1 MMRHL
6 VAAVLMAVGFGGF
19 VVSQAFAVQAG
30 SGRHAALIT
39 MDGVIQPVTA
49 DFLSRAIDDAVEAD
63 AQVLIVRLD
72 TPGGLLS
79 STREIVEEILGAE
92 IPVVVHVAP
101 SGAQAASAGTFIT
114 VAAHV
119 AAMASATNIGAAAP
133 VGSGGEDLPDTLES
147 KATQDAA
154 AFIRSIGE
162 RTGRNVEALA
172 ETVLN
177 ARSYSASEAL
187 EEGIVDLLAEDVDE
201 LLGSLDGRTVEV
213 GGREMV
219 LETAELEIR
228 EISRTALE
236 RFLGLIA
243 NPDIAFLLLSL
254 GGLGVMVELL
264 SPGLLGPGIVGVIA
278 LALAF
283 VALGN
288 LPVNWIGVG
297 LILMAMALF
306 FMEMQAPG
314 IGIFGIGGA
323 LSFVLGAFL
332 LFGGFSP
339 PAIPS
344 PSFRV
349 SIWMIGGVSAVLF
362 AGLLMVF
369 RSLAVYRRTAYESPS
384 GNLVGQAG
392 TTVTPLEPQGSVRVA
407 GETWSAVSG
416 SGESI
421 EQGAEVVVVEMD
433 GLTVKVIEDDG
444 PRGAGR
450 GGG

>member
-1 MMRHL
+1 MVRHL
-6 VAAVLMAVGFGGF
+6 AAAVLMAVGFGGF
-19 VVSQAFAVQAG
+19 VVSQAFAVQAEPE
-30 SGRHAALIT
+30 RHAALVT

-49 DFLSRAIDDAVEAD
+49 RFLSRAIDNAVEAD

-101 SGAQAASAGTFIT
+101 AGAQAASAGTFIT
-114 VAAHV
+114 AAAHV
-119 AAMASATNIGAAAP
+119 AAMASATNIGAASP
-133 VGSGGEDLPDTLES
+133 VGSRGEDLPDTLES

-162 RTGRNVEALA
+162 RMGRNPEALA
-172 ETVLN
+172 ETVLK

-187 EEGIVDLLAEDVDE
+187 EAGIIDLLAEDVRD
-201 LLGSLDGRTVEV
+201 LLGSLDGMRVEIS
-213 GGREMV
+213 GREAV
-219 LETAELEIR
+219 LKTADLEVRETG
-228 EISRTALE
+228 RTALE

-254 GGLGVMVELL
+254 GGLGVMIELL

-288 LPVNWIGVG
+288 LPVNWVGAG
-297 LILMAMALF
+297 LILVAMALF

-314 IGIFGIGGA
+314 VGVFGVGGA
-323 LSFVLGAFL
+323 LSFVVGAFL
-332 LFGGFSP
+332 LFGGFDP
-339 PAIPS
+339 PPIPT

-349 SIWMIGGVSAVLF
+349 SIWTIGGVSGLLF
-362 AGLLMVF
+362 AGLVLLF
-369 RSLAVYRRTAYESPS
+369 RAMAGSRRTAYESPS
-384 GNLVGQAG
+384 GNLVGQSG
-392 TTVTPLEPQGSVRVA
+392 TTVTPLGPEGSVRVA
-407 GETWSAVSG
+407 GETWSAVSAT
-416 SGESI
+416 GESI
-421 EQGAEVVVVEMD
+421 AEGAEIVVVEMD
-433 GLTVKVIEDDG
+433 GLTVKVTE
-444 PRGAGR
+444 P
-450 GGG
+450 GG